1 MEVLA
6 AFELPSLLLLH
17 FYSLLEP
24 HTVLNSLTPLYLDLP
39 QEPASSHST
48 EYSSS
53 SCTQGEAEQWVSEAP
68 FVGLP
73 IYTDYELGALAVGSN
88 SKYSF
93 TVKGFEDQAE
103 EVFQNR
109 EAIEGC
115 CPVI

>member
-1 MEVLA
+1 M
-6 AFELPSLLLLH
+6 
-17 FYSLLEP
+17 
-24 HTVLNSLTPLYLDLP
+24 
-39 QEPASSHST
+39 
-48 EYSSS
+48 
-53 SCTQGEAEQWVSEAP
+53 
-68 FVGLP
+68 GLP

-93 TVKGFEDQAE
+93 TVKGFEVQAE